1 MLWHNSEG
9 PKDAKGL
16 AWVTGSP
23 AEVSSLCGL
32 APQSFG
38 VGHYLVAASIL
49 SFGAAQ
55 DTFAGYILWGDI
67 LKLRIWNRHGS
78 PFFDS
83 RKVGKHHPC

>member
-1 MLWHNSEG
+1 M
-9 PKDAKGL
+9 PKGL
-16 AWVTGSP
+16 LGSP

-55 DTFAGYILWGDI
+55 DTFAGYIL
-67 LKLRIWNRHGS
+67 
-78 PFFDS
+78 
-83 RKVGKHHPC
+83 